1 LQVKYRIVSYLFLSF
16 LLILMLS
23 ACQNRPKEVLNRKS
37 MEQLMYDVYVAE
49 AILENDYNNFNTPEK
64 KEAYINE
71 VFKAHEVTQAQW
83 DTSLSWY
90 SDRIDLYLKMNDSVK
105 VRLQRVRKDI
115 DRQVERLNAQQI
127 IDPALLSP
135 SYIPPYYS
143 FSMPGT
149 KKGFCFLLDSAAFLS
164 RISDDRFSF
173 TFSVIGIPPLFTSDL
188 SSMLTLVYGDTT
200 ISQSHEIRENKTYSM
215 AASRFIPGDTL
226 TQINGFVHLQE
237 RSGITPAIQLY
248 NIYLGDGR
256 LDSVE
261 VNSAEVHP
269 APLAKEPLMIDSMKI
284 AQ

>member
-1 LQVKYRIVSYLFLSF
+1 
-16 LLILMLS
+16 
-23 ACQNRPKEVLNRKS
+23 
-37 MEQLMYDVYVAE
+37 MYDVYVAE

-127 IDPALLSP
+127 VDPALLSP

-149 KKGFCFLLDSAAFLS
+149 KKGFSFLLDSAAFLS
-164 RISDDRFSF
+164 RVSADRFSF

-200 ISQSHEIRENKTYSM
+200 ISQSLEIRENKTYSM

-237 RSGITPAIQLY
+237 RSGITPAIRLY

-261 VNSAEVHP
+261 VNSPEGVP
-269 APLAKEPLMIDSMKI
+269 APLAKEPLMIDTMKI